1 LDDDLC
7 GEVNKIDIDI
17 HNIDIILKQDIN
29 KVKDM
34 PTRPRARWIDRLE
47 EEDLM
52 FIKRFVLA
60 SGSLKA
66 LAQAYGVSY
75 PTVRLRL
82 DRLIERI
89 RIFDSDTDQDD
100 FERVV
105 RAQFAEGR
113 IDQRTLRVLLEAHR
127 RAMEERND

>member
-1 LDDDLC
+1 MAPPKL
-7 GEVNKIDIDI
+7 
-17 HNIDIILKQDIN
+17 
-29 KVKDM
+29 
-34 PTRPRARWIDRLE
+34 RWIDRLE
-47 EEDLM
+47 DEDLM

-75 PTVRLRL
+75 PTLRLRL

-89 RIFDSDTDQDD
+89 KIFDSAEITDD

-105 RAQFAEGR
+105 RAQLAEGR
-113 IDQRTLRVLLEAHR
+113 SDQRTMRLLIDAHR
-127 RAMEERND
+127 RAMEERDE

>member
-1 LDDDLC
+1 
-7 GEVNKIDIDI
+7 
-17 HNIDIILKQDIN
+17 
-29 KVKDM
+29 
-34 PTRPRARWIDRLE
+34 
-47 EEDLM
+47 M

-89 RIFDSDTDQDD
+89 RIFDSDEDLDE

-105 RAQFAEGR
+105 RAELAEGR
-113 IDQRTLRVLLEAHR
+113 IDQRTMQRLLEAHR
-127 RAMEERND
+127 RVLEA

>member
-1 LDDDLC
+1 
-7 GEVNKIDIDI
+7 
-17 HNIDIILKQDIN
+17 
-29 KVKDM
+29 
-34 PTRPRARWIDRLE
+34 
-47 EEDLM
+47 M
-52 FIKRFVLA
+52 FLKRFVLA